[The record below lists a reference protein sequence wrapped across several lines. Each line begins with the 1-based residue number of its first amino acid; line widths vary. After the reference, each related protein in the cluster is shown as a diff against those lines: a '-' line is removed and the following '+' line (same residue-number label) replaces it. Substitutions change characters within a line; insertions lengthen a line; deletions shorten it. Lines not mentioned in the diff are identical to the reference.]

1 MNTYTNTFEV
11 SAAEKEA
18 VERDKGK
25 IDIAAVE
32 ETLADDMDLD
42 PVVAEEG
49 RCGSLGPAICA
60 TLFCS

>member
-1 MNTYTNTFEV
+1 MNTFEV
-11 SAAEKEA
+11 STAEKEA
-18 VERDKGK
+18 VGRDKGK

-42 PVVAEEG
+42 SEAAEEG

-60 TLFCS
+60 TLFCR